1 MTRKNRLAHIACQL
15 TILAISISA
24 LLPHVL
30 GIQQQQHFP
39 ADYLVPP
46 PLPTA
51 QQLKHQNAPTHQA
64 AETVAAPSH
73 TSNNAVEPPGFM
85 SRIARWFGLG
95 AAEQNQLASGFSS
108 EGKQAYNYQVPL
120 GPDGKPCNLCNKY
133 PWVPMFP
140 QGLQYQANN
149 QHAAVVPQQQLHQH
163 YEAQASQKYAQQQ
176 PLPFGN
182 AGKQQLPVRQRAV
195 KFNFPTVYQPLPG
208 AYKAPAVVTKAPAA
222 PPYLPA
228 PVPNLSLNAL
238 PPIYNAQPFRLP
250 YLTPAASTT
259 TSTTTESPHGSTQQL
274 PSTEP
279 AHFAENIGAPSELQ
293 PDRVRPEQTN
303 TTPTRDHDPS
313 FEIVKSHQIT
323 DFVSSVEY
331 PVTFEQS
338 PSIDLGQQQAPVNPQ
353 PVKETVATVSY
364 QHETFSPNLHKHL
377 PASQILTE
385 LGSFAAKPQ
394 TQQTQQPQ
402 QPQSYHSTQSQ
413 VATATQPQTQSPLQS
428 QLYQQTD
435 TSYQTAPQQQQVQYT
450 QTSTIQSQ
458 TGYTQYQQNYEPST
472 TFYTTPYQQQTQ
484 YQQHNYE
491 PQKAHYEPQGED
503 NFPSA
508 SSHNATEVHHQ
519 QQNVDYRPWLPLT
532 QTFPYTTTE
541 PPREFDLSTQLPQ
554 LGEVDY
560 ITERVKGNT
569 QVQFLPSLQTQQP
582 PRPASIKHDARET
595 PKRLLDSPIQ
605 HAPGFLNQP
614 RPFTRDPSELNLR
627 KPPVSFVN
635 PQPYPNHKQN
645 AVDVPFST
653 APWLVTPLP
662 PLPTFTGAPAA
673 PTPTS
678 TYSAI
683 DASGQY
689 AGMSPPTPP
698 PPARHND
705 VHQII
710 IPYTTKNKPRPFE
723 PTRSQPAVDQ
733 IAQHNAAFQKWS
745 AQQNSVDIHEQ
756 QESKLVTAQ
765 LATESPPPEPPRRNT
780 KYVTK
785 ILASNLRDL
794 LRREHE
800 IRQQKTNSS
809 NFDLSKL
816 QKNID
821 DWTEQ
826 EYTSLSHRPSTP
838 TIRGRSKHIPT
849 EYLTTTTPASR
860 RPKTTISLFEP
871 SSELP
876 ASVNDLQSLLLD
888 RGSKRY
894 ELNQIDDDVNNHLLD
909 TLESE
914 TATVPATVTTSQT
927 TTQHPPKNSNGH
939 AAPNFMHFGADTY
952 QPEPAE
958 LWRKAKVAISPQTHE
973 KVYVVT
979 PQPRFFPQRT
989 LTTTTTST
997 ELPPSIRKS
1006 PRFIVRPT
1014 PGNGTHSSAS
1024 APSLYSPELFGLS
1037 GLSAYVPAKPV
1048 EIIDGNSKVFNIITA
1063 PPKPQAAESS
1073 DQYSTKDQLSL
1084 VKKGRK
1090 LRSTMSPSPR

>member
-1 MTRKNRLAHIACQL
+1 MQTCKNRPAHSACQL
-15 TILAISISA
+15 TILAISITA
-24 LLPHVL
+24 LLPHAF
-30 GIQQQQHFP
+30 GIQQQQNFP

-46 PLPTA
+46 PLPTP
-51 QQLKHQNAPTHQA
+51 QHLKHQNAPTHQA

-73 TSNNAVEPPGFM
+73 TSISADEPPGFM

-95 AAEQNQLASGFSS
+95 AAEQNQLANGFSS
-108 EGKQAYNYQVPL
+108 DGKQAYNYQVPL
-120 GPDGKPCNLCNKY
+120 GPDGKPCNLCNKH
-133 PWVPMFP
+133 PWVPMFQ

-149 QHAAVVPQQQLHQH
+149 QHASAVPPQQPHQH

-176 PLPFGN
+176 ALPFGN
-182 AGKQQLPVRQRAV
+182 AGKQQLPVKQRAV
-195 KFNFPTVYQPLPG
+195 QFNFPTVYRPLPG
-208 AYKAPAVVTKAPAA
+208 GYKAPLVLAKAPAA
-222 PPYLPA
+222 PPYLPV

-259 TSTTTESPHGSTQQL
+259 TTTTTEATAGSAQQL

-293 PDRVRPEQTN
+293 PDRVRPEQTHL
-303 TTPTRDHDPS
+303 TTTRNHDPS

-338 PSIDLGQQQAPVNPQ
+338 PSIDLGQEHAPVNPQ
-353 PVKETVATVSY
+353 PDKETVATLPY
-364 QHETFSPNLHKHL
+364 QHQTFSPNLHKHL

-385 LGSFAAKPQ
+385 LGSFVSKP
-394 TQQTQQPQ
+394 QTQQPQ
-402 QPQSYHSTQSQ
+402 QTQTYHNTQS
-413 VATATQPQTQSPLQS
+413 AGPTTTQPQTQQPQQS

-435 TSYQTAPQQQQVQYT
+435 TSYQTATQQQQVQYS
-450 QTSTIQSQ
+450 QTTTTQSQ
-458 TGYTQYQQNYEPST
+458 PEYSQFQQNYEPST

-491 PQKAHYEPQGED
+491 PQKAPYEQQGED

-508 SSHNATEVHHQ
+508 SSHNLTEVQHQ
-519 QQNVDYRPWLPLT
+519 QHRQQNLDYRPWLPLT

-541 PPREFDLSTQLPQ
+541 PPREFELSTQLPQ

-560 ITERVKGNT
+560 ITERVRGNT
-569 QVQFLPSLQTQQP
+569 QVQFSPSLQTQQP
-582 PRPASIKHDARET
+582 LRPEQVKQGNPRET

-614 RPFTRDPSELNLR
+614 RPFTHDPSELNLR
-627 KPPVSFVN
+627 KPPAPFVTS
-635 PQPYPNHKQN
+635 QHYSNHKQHP
-645 AVDVPFST
+645 VDLPFST

-678 TYSAI
+678 TYSAM

-698 PPARHND
+698 PPAPPARHKD
-705 VHQII
+705 IHQII
-710 IPYTTKNKPRPFE
+710 IPYTTRNKPRPFE
-723 PTRSQPAVDQ
+723 HTRPQPAVNL
-733 IAQHNAAFQKWS
+733 IAQQNAAFQKWS
-745 AQQNSVDIHEQ
+745 TQQNSVDIHEQ
-756 QESKLVTAQ
+756 QESKLVSAQ
-765 LATESPPPEPPRRNT
+765 LATETPSSELPRRTT

-785 ILASNLRDL
+785 ILASNLRGL

-800 IRQQKTNSS
+800 IRQQKMNSTS
-809 NFDLSKL
+809 FDLSKL

-871 SSELP
+871 PSELP
-876 ASVNDLQSLLLD
+876 ASVNDLQSLLLE
-888 RGSKRY
+888 RGSKRF

-914 TATVPATVTTSQT
+914 RATVSSTATMSQT
-927 TTQHPPKNSNGH
+927 TTQHPPNSNGH
-939 AAPNFMHFGADTY
+939 AAPNFMHLGSDSH
-952 QPEPAE
+952 QPESAE
-958 LWRKAKVAISPQTHE
+958 LWRKAKVSISPQTHE

-979 PQPRFFPQRT
+979 PQPLYFPQRA
-989 LTTTTTST
+989 LTTTST
-997 ELPPSIRKS
+997 STEVPPSIRKS

-1014 PGNGTHSSAS
+1014 PGNG
-1024 APSLYSPELFGLS
+1024 
-1037 GLSAYVPAKPV
+1037 K
-1048 EIIDGNSKVFNIITA
+1048 
-1063 PPKPQAAESS
+1063 
-1073 DQYSTKDQLSL
+1073 
-1084 VKKGRK
+1084 
-1090 LRSTMSPSPR
+1090 

>member
-1 MTRKNRLAHIACQL
+1 MTRIQHRLASSACQFTL
-15 TILAISISA
+15 LAISIIA
-24 LLPHVL
+24 LLPQHTW
-30 GIQQQQHFP
+30 GIQQQQNFP

-46 PLPTA
+46 PLPTP
-51 QQLKHQNAPTHQA
+51 QHLKHQNAPAHQA

-73 TSNNAVEPPGFM
+73 ISSTNAVEPPGFM

-95 AAEQNQLASGFSS
+95 AAEQNQIANGFSS
-108 EGKQAYNYQVPL
+108 DGKQAYNYEAPL

-149 QHAAVVPQQQLHQH
+149 QHAAAAPQQHSQQH
-163 YEAQASQKYAQQQ
+163 YEAQASQKYTQQQ

-182 AGKQQLPVRQRAV
+182 TGKQQLPVRQRAV
-195 KFNFPTVYQPLPG
+195 QFNFPTVYQPLPG
-208 AYKAPAVVTKAPAA
+208 SYKAPPAPGKAPVA
-222 PPYLPA
+222 PPFLPV
-228 PVPNLSLNAL
+228 PIPNLSLNAL

-259 TSTTTESPHGSTQQL
+259 TTESTVGSAQQL
-274 PSTEP
+274 PTTKP
-279 AHFAENIGAPSELQ
+279 AHFAENVGAPSELQ
-293 PDRVRPEQTN
+293 PDRVRPEQTYS
-303 TTPTRDHDPS
+303 TPTRVHDPS

-353 PVKETVATVSY
+353 PVKQTVATVPY

-385 LGSFAAKPQ
+385 LGSFAGIP
-394 TQQTQQPQ
+394 QTQQPQ
-402 QPQSYHSTQSQ
+402 QSQSYLNTQSQ
-413 VATATQPQTQSPLQS
+413 GSTPPQPQTQQPQQS
-428 QLYQQTD
+428 QIYQQTD
-435 TSYQTAPQQQQVQYT
+435 TSYQTATQQQQVQYSPAT
-450 QTSTIQSQ
+450 TTQSQ
-458 TGYTQYQQNYEPST
+458 TGYTQFQQNYEPST
-472 TFYTTPYQQQTQ
+472 NFYTTPYQQQTQ

-491 PQKAHYEPQGED
+491 PQKAAYEPQGED

-508 SSHNATEVHHQ
+508 SSHNLTEVQHQ
-519 QQNVDYRPWLPLT
+519 QQNLDNRPWLPLT

-541 PPREFDLSTQLPQ
+541 PPREFEFSTQLSQ

-560 ITERVKGNT
+560 ITERVQGNT
-569 QVQFLPSLQTQQP
+569 QVQFLASLQTQKP
-582 PRPASIKHDARET
+582 PRPEQVRHDQRET

-627 KPPVSFVN
+627 RPPAPFVT
-635 PQPYPNHKQN
+635 PQHYSNHKPN
-645 AVDVPFST
+645 SVDLPFST

-698 PPARHND
+698 PPARHKD

-723 PTRSQPAVDQ
+723 PTRPQPTANQIDQ
-733 IAQHNAAFQKWS
+733 QNAAFQKWS

-756 QESKLVTAQ
+756 QESKLVTAK
-765 LATESPPPEPPRRNT
+765 LATETPPPELPRRTT

-809 NFDLSKL
+809 SFDLSKL

-871 SSELP
+871 PSELP
-876 ASVNDLQSLLLD
+876 ASVNDLQSLLLE
-888 RGSKRY
+888 RGSKRF
-894 ELNQIDDDVNNHLLD
+894 ELNQIDDDVDNHLLD

-914 TATVPATVTTSQT
+914 TATVSSTTSQT
-927 TTQHPPKNSNGH
+927 TTQQPPNSNGH
-939 AAPNFMHFGADTY
+939 AAPNFMHLSSESH

-958 LWRKAKVAISPQTHE
+958 LWRKAKVTISPQTHE

-989 LTTTTTST
+989 LTTTSTST
-997 ELPPSIRKS
+997 EVPLSFRKS

-1014 PGNGTHSSAS
+1014 PGNGTHSSAPAS
-1024 APSLYSPELFGLS
+1024 SLYSPELFGLM

-1063 PPKPQAAESS
+1063 PPNTHADESNK
-1073 DQYSTKDQLSL
+1073 QLSTKDQLSQ
-1084 VKKGRK
+1084 VKKGRR

>member
-1 MTRKNRLAHIACQL
+1 MFATTICKTCNQRLALSACQL
-15 TILAISISA
+15 TILAISLST
-24 LLPHVL
+24 LLPHAWGVH
-30 GIQQQQHFP
+30 QQQNFP
-39 ADYLVPP
+39 TDYLVPP
-46 PLPTA
+46 PLPTP
-51 QQLKHQNAPTHQA
+51 QHLKHQNAPTHQA

-73 TSNNAVEPPGFM
+73 TSSINAAEPPGFM

-95 AAEQNQLASGFSS
+95 AAEQNQLANGFSS
-108 EGKQAYNYQVPL
+108 DDKQAYNYQAPL

-140 QGLQYQANN
+140 QGLQYPTNN
-149 QHAAVVPQQQLHQH
+149 QHISTAPQQQTHQH
-163 YEAQASQKYAQQQ
+163 YEAQESQKYTQQH

-182 AGKQQLPVRQRAV
+182 TGKQQLPVRQRAV
-195 KFNFPTVYQPLPG
+195 QFNFPTAYQPLPG
-208 AYKAPAVVTKAPAA
+208 NYKASPAVGKAPVA
-222 PPYLPA
+222 PPFLPI
-228 PVPNLSLNAL
+228 PIPNLSLNAL
-238 PPIYNAQPFRLP
+238 PPIYNAQPFRVP

-259 TSTTTESPHGSTQQL
+259 TTTQSTVGSAQQL
-274 PSTEP
+274 PTTKP
-279 AHFAENIGAPSELQ
+279 AHFAENIGAHSELQ
-293 PDRVRPEQTN
+293 LDSVRPEQTYSK
-303 TTPTRDHDPS
+303 PTRDHDPS

-331 PVTFEQS
+331 PVSFEQS
-338 PSIDLGQQQAPVNPQ
+338 PSIDLGQQQVPVNP
-353 PVKETVATVSY
+353 PAVKETVATVPY
-364 QHETFSPNLHKHL
+364 QHQTFSPNLHKHL

-385 LGSFAAKPQ
+385 LGSFAGKP
-394 TQQTQQPQ
+394 QTQQPQ
-402 QPQSYHSTQSQ
+402 QAQSYLDTQSQ
-413 VATATQPQTQSPLQS
+413 GSTPPQPQTQQ
-428 QLYQQTD
+428 
-435 TSYQTAPQQQQVQYT
+435 PQQLQYSPAT
-450 QTSTIQSQ
+450 TSQSQ
-458 TGYTQYQQNYEPST
+458 TGYTQFQQNYQPST

-484 YQQHNYE
+484 YLQQNYE
-491 PQKAHYEPQGED
+491 PQKAPYEPQGED

-508 SSHNATEVHHQ
+508 SSHNLTEVQHQ
-519 QQNVDYRPWLPLT
+519 QQNLDYRPWLPLT

-541 PPREFDLSTQLPQ
+541 PPREFELSTQLSQ

-560 ITERVKGNT
+560 ITERGQGNT
-569 QVQFLPSLQTQQP
+569 QVQFLPSLQTLQP
-582 PRPASIKHDARET
+582 PRQEQVKHDQRET
-595 PKRLLDSPIQ
+595 PKRFLDSPIQ
-605 HAPGFLNQP
+605 HAPGFLNRP
-614 RPFTRDPSELNLR
+614 HPFTRDPSELNLR
-627 KPPVSFVN
+627 RPPTPFVP
-635 PQPYPNHKQN
+635 PQHYSNHKQN
-645 AVDVPFST
+645 SVDVPFST

-698 PPARHND
+698 PPARHKD
-705 VHQII
+705 IHQII

-723 PTRSQPAVDQ
+723 PTRPQPTINQ
-733 IAQHNAAFQKWS
+733 IAQQNAAFQKWS

-765 LATESPPPEPPRRNT
+765 LATETPLPALPRRTT

-809 NFDLSKL
+809 SFDLSKL

-871 SSELP
+871 PSELP
-876 ASVNDLQSLLLD
+876 ASVNDLQSLLLERD
-888 RGSKRY
+888 TKRF
-894 ELNQIDDDVNNHLLD
+894 ELNQIDDDVDNHLLD

-914 TATVPATVTTSQT
+914 TVTISSTTSQT
-927 TTQHPPKNSNGH
+927 TTQQPPNSNGH
-939 AAPNFMHFGADTY
+939 AAPNFMHLNSDSG
-952 QPEPAE
+952 QSEPAE
-958 LWRKAKVAISPQTHE
+958 LWRKAKVSISPQTHE

-979 PQPRFFPQRT
+979 PQPRFFPQRA
-989 LTTTTTST
+989 LTTTST
-997 ELPPSIRKS
+997 STEVPLSFRKS
-1006 PRFIVRPT
+1006 PRFLVRPT
-1014 PGNGTHSSAS
+1014 PGNGTHSSAPAS
-1024 APSLYSPELFGLS
+1024 SLYSPELFGLM

-1063 PPKPQAAESS
+1063 PPKTQEDDSNK
-1073 DQYSTKDQLSL
+1073 QYSNKDQLSQ
-1084 VKKGRK
+1084 VKKGRR